1 MKDSRG
7 AVKMVELLS
16 ATTARVSKTDTRKLK
31 RVSDKL
37 GGYIAIGMVAL
48 LLLAGGLGGWAA
60 TSELAGA
67 VIAQGTVV
75 VDSNVKKVQHPTG
88 GIVGEIFVRDGD
100 RVAAGDLLLR
110 LDDTITRANLQIVT
124 GQLDELEVRRA
135 RLVAERDGKPAL
147 EIPATMV
154 SRMTEPGVLENIH
167 GEQGLFES
175 RYTAR
180 TGQKA
185 QLAERIVQLQKEVEG
200 IEAQQHAKDQEIDLL
215 QKELLGLFEL
225 ERKNL
230 VPSLKMT
237 NMQRESARL
246 KGARAQ
252 LIASAAQARGKIAE
266 AELQVLQIDQ
276 DLKTEVMKELRE
288 IQAKRAELN
297 ERRVTAEDQLRRID
311 VRGPQAGIVHQM
323 SVHTIGGVIT
333 PSEPVMLIVPE
344 GDALVIEAK
353 LAPQDIDHVRSGQ
366 TAFVRF
372 PAFNQRTTP
381 EFLGTVQRIAADLI
395 KEPQL
400 NQAYFA
406 TRITLPPEELKR
418 LGALKLVPGMP
429 AEVHIKTAERTA
441 LSYLMKPLTDQI
453 ARAFTE
459 Q

>member
-1 MKDSRG
+1 
-7 AVKMVELLS
+7 MVEPLS
-16 ATTARVSKTDTRKLK
+16 ATASRAAKAEPLQHK
-31 RVSDKL
+31 RVSDNL
-37 GGYIAIGMVAL
+37 GGYIAVGMAAL
-48 LLLAGGLGGWAA
+48 LLLVGGLGGWAA

-67 VIAQGTVV
+67 VIAPGTVV

-88 GIVGEIFVRDGD
+88 GVVGEIFVRDGD

-147 EIPATMV
+147 EIPASLV
-154 SRMTEPGVLENIH
+154 SRMAEPGMLENIH

-175 RYTAR
+175 RYAAR
-180 TGQKA
+180 IGQKA
-185 QLAERIVQLQKEVEG
+185 QLAERILQLQKEVEG
-200 IEAQQHAKDQEIDLL
+200 IEAQRQAKDQEIDLL

-225 ERKNL
+225 EKKNL

-246 KGARAQ
+246 KGSRAQ

-288 IQAKRAELN
+288 IQTKHAELS

-311 VRGPQAGIVHQM
+311 VRTPQAGIVHQM

-333 PSEPVMLIVPE
+333 PSEPVILIVPE

-353 LAPQDIDHVRSGQ
+353 LAPHEIDRVRAGQ
-366 TAFVRF
+366 IAFVRF

-381 EFLGTVQRIAADLI
+381 EFQGAVQRVGADLI

-400 NQAYFA
+400 NQAYFV
-406 TRITLPPEELKR
+406 TRITLSPEEMR
-418 LGALKLVPGMP
+418 RMGALKLVPGMP

-453 ARAFTE
+453 ARAFAE